1 MENYRYTAK
10 DEKGKSV
17 YGMMKARDEV
27 DLQAKLKA
35 QGQFLVDIKGDTKKR
50 GSFKKM
56 RSDKLAD
63 FSRNLGKLLKAG
75 VTLVRALR
83 IVAEDEAIKPAEKK
97 TFDQLQKEVR
107 SGTPFSDALANQGD
121 TFPLLFINMIRS
133 AENTGG
139 LDTICDQMAEYY
151 DKEYRLQQK
160 VKSAM
165 VYPKILTV
173 LIIGVVAIIM
183 GFVIPQ
189 FKTLF
194 DQMESLPVSTT
205 ILLAISNFVKNRW
218 YVIIFV
224 AFVLY
229 MAIRILKT
237 FPAIRMLFARL
248 ELHAP
253 VFGKLKKV
261 IYTARFSRTL
271 SSLYSAG
278 IPIVTCLTIAKTT
291 IGNAYIEKQ
300 FDDMIANV
308 RSGATLSEG
317 IGKIDGFVKKLSSTI
332 GVGEETG
339 ALDSMLTSIAD
350 QMDYDSE
357 MATQRL
363 VALLEPAM
371 IVIMAVVVGF
381 VIISVITPIYG
392 SYQAISNSAG

>member
-50 GSFKKM
+50 VSFKKM

-121 TFPLLFINMIRS
+121 TFPILFINMIRS

-237 FPAIRMLFARL
+237 FPAIRMLFA
-248 ELHAP
+248 
-253 VFGKLKKV
+253 
-261 IYTARFSRTL
+261 
-271 SSLYSAG
+271 
-278 IPIVTCLTIAKTT
+278 
-291 IGNAYIEKQ
+291 
-300 FDDMIANV
+300 
-308 RSGATLSEG
+308 
-317 IGKIDGFVKKLSSTI
+317 
-332 GVGEETG
+332 
-339 ALDSMLTSIAD
+339 
-350 QMDYDSE
+350 
-357 MATQRL
+357 
-363 VALLEPAM
+363 
-371 IVIMAVVVGF
+371 
-381 VIISVITPIYG
+381 
-392 SYQAISNSAG
+392 

>member
-1 MENYRYTAK
+1 
-10 DEKGKSV
+10 
-17 YGMMKARDEV
+17 
-27 DLQAKLKA
+27 
-35 QGQFLVDIKGDTKKR
+35 
-50 GSFKKM
+50 
-56 RSDKLAD
+56 
-63 FSRNLGKLLKAG
+63 
-75 VTLVRALR
+75 
-83 IVAEDEAIKPAEKK
+83 
-97 TFDQLQKEVR
+97 
-107 SGTPFSDALANQGD
+107 
-121 TFPLLFINMIRS
+121 
-133 AENTGG
+133 
-139 LDTICDQMAEYY
+139 
-151 DKEYRLQQK
+151 
-160 VKSAM
+160 
-165 VYPKILTV
+165 
-173 LIIGVVAIIM
+173 
-183 GFVIPQ
+183 
-189 FKTLF
+189 
-194 DQMESLPVSTT
+194 
-205 ILLAISNFVKNRW
+205 
-218 YVIIFV
+218 
-224 AFVLY
+224 
-229 MAIRILKT
+229 
-237 FPAIRMLFARL
+237 MLFARL

-308 RSGATLSEG
+308 RSGATLSQG

-392 SYQAISNSAG
+392 SYQAISNSAD

>member
-1 MENYRYTAK
+1 
-10 DEKGKSV
+10 
-17 YGMMKARDEV
+17 
-27 DLQAKLKA
+27 
-35 QGQFLVDIKGDTKKR
+35 
-50 GSFKKM
+50 
-56 RSDKLAD
+56 
-63 FSRNLGKLLKAG
+63 
-75 VTLVRALR
+75 
-83 IVAEDEAIKPAEKK
+83 
-97 TFDQLQKEVR
+97 
-107 SGTPFSDALANQGD
+107 
-121 TFPLLFINMIRS
+121 
-133 AENTGG
+133 
-139 LDTICDQMAEYY
+139 
-151 DKEYRLQQK
+151 
-160 VKSAM
+160 
-165 VYPKILTV
+165 
-173 LIIGVVAIIM
+173 M

-392 SYQAISNSAG
+392 SYQAISNSAD